1 MWDNLW
7 DINTFSIM
15 KTEGYKVKEYGG
27 PVKRYCQTLDLRDDP
42 ALIAEYKR
50 LHSEEFQWREIREGI
65 RAVGILEMEIYLLDN
80 RLFMIVETPLDFDW
94 DEAMAR
100 LASLPRQAEWE
111 ATVAAFQ
118 LCRPGSTSAEKW
130 RMMTRIFHLYD

>member
-1 MWDNLW
+1 
-7 DINTFSIM
+7 M
-15 KTEGYKVKEYGG
+15 KTEGYRVKEYGG

-42 ALIAEYKR
+42 ALIAEYRR

-94 DEAMAR
+94 DEAMER
-100 LASLPRQAEWE
+100 LASLPRQEEWE